1 MGGFKPPVCLLGF
14 SGENLYQILSGTALS
29 SGMGLTSHVHL
40 QALNGLPPPLDGV
53 RPHIQSEL
61 ILGVNACLRCLD
73 LERVPGVSLS
83 QLLIQLP
90 RLKMQEW
97 MVLLH

>member
-1 MGGFKPPVCLLGF
+1 MGFKPPVCLLGF

-29 SGMGLTSHVHL
+29 SGMGLTGHVHL
-40 QALNGLPPPLDGV
+40 QPLNGLPPPLDGV